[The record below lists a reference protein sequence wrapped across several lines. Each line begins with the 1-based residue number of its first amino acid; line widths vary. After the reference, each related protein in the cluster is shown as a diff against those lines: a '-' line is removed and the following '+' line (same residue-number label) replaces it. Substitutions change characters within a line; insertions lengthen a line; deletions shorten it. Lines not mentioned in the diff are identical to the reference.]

1 MSFILKTLKK
11 SIIDGGGN
19 MRFDHGNGQ
28 RIHL

>member
-19 MRFDHGNGQ
+19 MRFDYGSWQ
-28 RIHL
+28 RRYL